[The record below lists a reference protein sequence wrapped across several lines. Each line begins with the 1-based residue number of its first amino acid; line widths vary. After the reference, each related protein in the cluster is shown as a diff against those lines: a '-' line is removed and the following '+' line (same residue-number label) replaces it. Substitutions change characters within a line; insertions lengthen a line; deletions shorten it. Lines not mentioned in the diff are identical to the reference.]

1 MDNLLWSG
9 PNSAYKGYNMANS
22 QSISILRNLF
32 IVLVGCVVV
41 GLVVVIWF
49 GFQAFE
55 SETPTLALETPADNI
70 GASYTLQATAADS
83 KSGLKRVWIAIVQ
96 EGTEVVLLDQTFPS
110 HGLLR
115 KGETTSHAISLTVAP
130 QKMGLKDGQAL
141 LRSAVWDYSYKGWG
155 KGNQLYAEKPILI
168 DTTAPVIEVLTPTHN
183 LNQGGAGL
191 TVYRTSEPVVSTG
204 VQVGDHFFP
213 GLTGYFDAANVFVA
227 YFALPHDMG
236 QETTLLVTAKDGAG
250 NTGTT
255 GLFRHINLKEFK
267 KDSLTI
273 TDGFLASKLP
283 EFAAVMGW
291 GQLDGSL
298 SDKFL
303 SVNRDL
309 RIANYETIRVA
320 CRKSDAKQYWTGPFL
335 RLPNSA
341 PRAGFADHRTYVYDG
356 KEIDEQVH
364 LGVDLASTAHSP
376 VPVANNGRVTF
387 TGDLGIYGRTVI
399 VDHGFFLFS
408 MYSHLNQALVT
419 KDQMV
424 TKGDIIGSTGTTGM
438 AGGDHLHFSI
448 LVADTFVNPIEW
460 WDPHWIEHNV
470 TDKLEIAQKAIGPH
484 KKEATP

>member
-1 MDNLLWSG
+1 
-9 PNSAYKGYNMANS
+9 MANS
-22 QSISILRNLF
+22 QSISRLRNLF
-32 IVLVGCVVV
+32 IGLFGCVVV

-49 GFQAFE
+49 GIQAFE
-55 SETPTLALETPADNI
+55 SEPPTLTLETPVDNI
-70 GASYTLQATAADS
+70 GAFYTLKGAASDS

-96 EGTEVVLLDQTFPS
+96 QGTEAVLLDQTFPS

-115 KGETTSHAISLTVAP
+115 KGETTGRAISLTLAP
-130 QKMGLKDGQAL
+130 QKLGLKDGQAL
-141 LRSAVWDYSYKGWG
+141 LRTAVWDYSYKGWG
-155 KGNQLYAEKPILI
+155 KGNQLYTETPVWI
-168 DTTAPVIEVLTPTHN
+168 DTTAPTIEVLTPTHN

-204 VQVGDHFFP
+204 VQVADRFFP
-213 GLTGYFDAANVFVA
+213 GLAGYFDAANVFVA
-227 YFALPHDMG
+227 YFALPYDMG
-236 QETTLLVTAKDGAG
+236 QETTFLVTAKDGAG

-267 KDSLTI
+267 KDSLNI

-283 EFAAVMGW
+283 EFAAAMGW

-298 SDKFL
+298 ADKFL

-320 CRKSDAKQYWTGPFL
+320 CQNSDAKQYWTGPFI

-341 PRAGFADHRTYVYDG
+341 PRAGFADRRTYLYDG
-356 KEIDEQVH
+356 KAIDEQVH

-376 VPVANNGRVTF
+376 VPAANTGRVTF
-387 TGDLGIYGRTVI
+387 TGDLGIYGRTI
-399 VDHGFFLFS
+399 ILDHGFFLFS
-408 MYSHLNQALVT
+408 MYSHLSQALVT

-424 TKGDIIGSTGTTGM
+424 SKGDTIGFTGSTGM

-448 LVADTFVNPIEW
+448 LIADTFVNPIEW

-470 TDKLEIAQKAIGPH
+470 TDKLEIAQEAIGPH